1 MNNYLSEVTL
11 LYVEDS
17 LAIREILSARLR
29 KKVKRLIV
37 AEDGEE
43 GLSKYMEEK
52 PDMIL
57 TDVTM
62 PKMDGIEMSRKIKEI
77 DSYIPIII
85 LSAHNDATYLLEAI
99 ELGISGYLLK
109 PVDRDKMSIQLET
122 YARTVV
128 LDKVNKEQ
136 QEKIQEQQSIL
147 QNIIDTDTNINFVTN
162 FDSISFANSSFLRF
176 FNVKNIQEFEKNFS
190 SIEGVFMEHEDYVYP
205 SMIGSCD
212 KDSDKTCFGELFF
225 KRIKNIDESKRVV
238 LMMDISMEPKSFFIN
253 ISVIDSD
260 KHIYLISLTD
270 ITKMTIEKV
279 NIEQKA
285 YYDGLTGVYNRNKL
299 NEFFERELLR
309 VQRYKH
315 NLSVAIIDIDHFK
328 NFNDTHGHLVG
339 DEVLIMLAQQVEK
352 KVRKTDIFARWG
364 GEEFVILFVET
375 ALDDAKVTANN
386 IREHIGQL
394 SHKTAGKV
402 TASFGL
408 TQYQEGD
415 NLESLF
421 KRCDDALYLAKEN
434 GRNRV
439 EVK

>member
-1 MNNYLSEVTL
+1 MNNYLEEVTL

-17 LAIREILSARLR
+17 LAIREILSARLK
-29 KKVKRLIV
+29 KKVKKLIV

-43 GLSKYMEEK
+43 GLAKFKEYK

-62 PKMDGIEMSRKIKEI
+62 PKMDGIEMARKIKEV

-85 LSAHNDATYLLEAI
+85 LSAHNDSTYLLEAI

-109 PVDRDKMSIQLET
+109 PVDREKMTILLET

-128 LDKVNKEQ
+128 LDKINKQQ
-136 QEKIQEQQSIL
+136 QEQILQQQSIL
-147 QNIIDTDTNINFVTN
+147 QNIIDTDANINFVTN

-176 FNVKNIQEFEKNFS
+176 FNVKDIEGFENKFA
-190 SIEGVFMEHEDYVYP
+190 SIESVFMEHDDYVYP
-205 SMIGSCD
+205 TMIGSCN
-212 KDSDKTCFGELFF
+212 KDNDKTCFGELFF

-238 LMMDISMEPKSFFIN
+238 LMMDKTMEPKSFYIN
-253 ISVIDSD
+253 ISVIDAN
-260 KHIYLISLTD
+260 KHIYLIALTD

-299 NEFFERELLR
+299 NEFFEQELLR
-309 VQRYKH
+309 VERYKH

-352 KVRKTDIFARWG
+352 KVRKTDVFARWG

-375 ALDDAKVTANN
+375 GVVDAEVTANN
-386 IREHIGQL
+386 IREHIGKL
-394 SHKTAGKV
+394 SHKTAGAV

-408 TQYQEGD
+408 TQYKEGD
-415 NLESLF
+415 TLESLF
-421 KRCDDALYLAKEN
+421 KRCDDALYVAKDN

>member
-1 MNNYLSEVTL
+1 MSNYLEEVTL

-29 KKVKRLIV
+29 KKVKHLLV
-37 AEDGEE
+37 AENGEE
-43 GLSKYMEEK
+43 GLAMYLEHK

-62 PKMDGIEMSRKIKEI
+62 PKMDGIEMSRKIKEV

-109 PVDRDKMSIQLET
+109 PVDRDKMSTQLET

-128 LDKVNKEQ
+128 LDKVNKQQ
-136 QEKIQEQQSIL
+136 QEQIIEQQSIL
-147 QNIIDTDTNINFVTN
+147 QNIIDTDNNINFVTN
-162 FDSISFANSSFLRF
+162 FDSVSFSNSSFLRF
-176 FNVKNIQEFEKNFS
+176 FNVKNIQEFEEKFS
-190 SIEGVFMEHEDYVYP
+190 SIESVFMEHDDYVYP
-205 SMIGSCD
+205 TMIGSCD
-212 KDSDKTCFGELFF
+212 KNSDKTCFGELFF

-238 LMMDISMEPKSFFIN
+238 LMMDKTMEPKSFFIN
-253 ISVIDSD
+253 ISVIDAS

-299 NEFFERELLR
+299 NEFFEQELLR
-309 VQRYKH
+309 VERYKH

-328 NFNDTHGHLVG
+328 NFNDTYGHLVG
-339 DEVLIMLAQQVEK
+339 DEVLIMLAQAVEK
-352 KVRKTDIFARWG
+352 KVRKTDVFARWG

-375 ALDDAKVTANN
+375 AIEDAKVTANN
-386 IREHIGQL
+386 IRKHIGEL